1 MADKK
6 LAKHLR
12 MTPEVTKIFDDLEE
26 YLDYC
31 KDNMLRYDERD
42 LYNNKS
48 EQWRKFDKQ
57 RQFALRQNQRDHA

>member
-12 MTPEVTKIFDDLEE
+12 MTSEVNKIFDDLEQ
-26 YLDYC
+26 YLEYC

-48 EQWRKFDKQ
+48 EQWRKYDKQ
-57 RQFALRQNQRDHA
+57 RQQQSRQKENA